1 MKNPIPN
8 SFSELESYYD
18 QLISWCDVLQAIA
31 DFLPCHID
39 EGLCGRISSGLIPLL
54 LTTHQL
60 EERSISSALGLI
72 LEVEELADAQE
83 RRRAGR
89 LFDHDAAWHVVVTL
103 ETLGEGRCRLSW
115 EAVGYQLRSFFCSMR
130 RHIKSERE
138 IIRLLQRAMEG
149 EQASP
154 SSNATAQTEAA

>member
-8 SFSELESYYD
+8 SFAELESCYD
-18 QLISWCDVLQAIA
+18 QLMSWCDVLQAIA

-39 EGLCGRISSGLIPLL
+39 EGLCGRISSDLIPLL

-60 EERSISSALGLI
+60 EEHSISSALGLI
-72 LEVEELADAQE
+72 MEVEELADAEE

-89 LFDHDAAWHVVVTL
+89 LFDHDAAQHVVVTL

-115 EAVGYQLRSFFCSMR
+115 EAVGYQLRSFSCSMR

-149 EQASP
+149 ERTSP
-154 SSNATAQTEAA
+154 SPNATVQTEAA

>member
-1 MKNPIPN
+1 MRNPILN
-8 SFSELESYYD
+8 NFEELESCYD
-18 QLISWCDVLQAIA
+18 QLMSWCDVLQAIA

-39 EGLCGRISSGLIPLL
+39 ESLCGRISRGLIPLL

-72 LEVEELADAQE
+72 MEVEELADARE
-83 RRRAGR
+83 RRYTGR
-89 LFDHDAAWHVVVTL
+89 LFDLDAAQHVVFTL
-103 ETLGEGRCRLSW
+103 ETLSEGRCRLSW

-138 IIRLLQRAMEG
+138 IIRLLRRATDG
-149 EQASP
+149 EPASR
-154 SSNATAQTEAA
+154 SHDATAQTDAA